1 MLLNV
6 AVVDD
11 SMAYQKIMGV
21 IFSKIE
27 NELGASISVSNFISP
42 LDYKLSNEIFDVV
55 ILDCIFKSHPVNING
70 FSLAKFT
77 KDKSKK
83 TKIMLTSE
91 FEGADF
97 PNLIKEQNIP
107 VDYYLDKRIQDGNIE
122 GRIKAVVEE
131 LLGGDEYFKKG

>member
-1 MLLNV
+1 MLINI

-11 SMAYQKIMGV
+11 SPAFQKIMGV
-21 IFSKIE
+21 ILSKIE
-27 NELGASISVSNFISP
+27 NEIGVAINISNFLSP
-42 LDYKLSNEIFDVV
+42 LEYKMSREMFDLV

-77 KDKSKK
+77 KDRNRS

-97 PNLIKEQNIP
+97 PKLIKEQSVP
-107 VDYYLDKRIQDGNIE
+107 VDHYIDKRIQGGNIE
-122 GRIKAVVEE
+122 KKIKEIIE
-131 LLGGDEYFKKG
+131 DLLKKISEKN